1 MPGTISDADR
11 ALLIHPHNYYNN
23 PPSNA
28 WKVSVADCVG
38 LGLVSIVIVA
48 RCVTKLR
55 ITKSPGWE
63 DCPTV
68 IAVVTWLMF
77 VAFTTLDFVQRFRY
91 GAGRHTWDLPPEYYN
106 GYFRIGVARSY
117 LYVLGTMLAKLSLL
131 LFLYRIFRVERKF
144 QIAAWALGTILVVWT
159 VISFCLMIFA
169 CRPLKASWDI
179 TAQLDPKTKCKPA
192 AYNTLNIQGICNI
205 LTDFGLLF
213 LPIPMVWRLQM
224 SLKKKLGVAAVFAT
238 GAFAWVQHLC
248 HSHCTAVHRL
258 DDSEGE
264 RQLEGGKEHYLEYGL
279 LPFHRIRLKLI
290 LAVSVEFSM
299 SIVVSCLPALAPF
312 FKQFS
317 ELASLVPSSIRSK
330 FSSHS
335 SRSAK
340 RAQWPAHKLPGSS
353 TQSDVERGAVRSEE
367 HKPHSSWRAPRAWHE
382 RSYDDYDRTSETSEM
397 TLQPVLPTNREMR
410 HKD

>member
-38 LGLVSIVIVA
+38 LGLVSIVIAA

-63 DCPTV
+63 DF

-238 GAFAWVQHLC
+238 GAFICAIAIVRQYIVW
-248 HSHCTAVHRL
+248 TTPKANDNWKAVK
-258 DDSEGE
+258 ST
-264 RQLEGGKEHYLEYGL
+264 
-279 LPFHRIRLKLI
+279 IWM
-290 LAVSVEFSM
+290 SVEFSM

>member
-11 ALLIHPHNYYNN
+11 ALLTHPHNYYNN
-23 PPSNA
+23 PPSSA
-28 WKVSVADCVG
+28 WKISVADCVG
-38 LGLVSIVIVA
+38 LCLISIVIAA
-48 RCVTKLR
+48 RCFTKLR

-63 DCPTV
+63 DF
-68 IAVVTWLMF
+68 IAVVTWLM
-77 VAFTTLDFVQRFRY
+77 FRY

-106 GYFRIGVARSY
+106 GYLRTGVVSSY

-144 QIAAWALGTILVVWT
+144 RIAAWTLGTILVGWT
-159 VISFCLMIFA
+159 VISFFLMIFA
-169 CRPLKASWDI
+169 CRPLKASWDVMV
-179 TAQLDPKTKCKPA
+179 QLDPKTKCKPA

-213 LPIPMVWRLQM
+213 LPIPMVWKLQM

-238 GAFAWVQHLC
+238 GAFICAIAIV
-248 HSHCTAVHRL
+248 
-258 DDSEGE
+258 
-264 RQLEGGKEHYLEYGL
+264 RQYIVWTTPKAGDNWEATKNK
-279 LPFHRIRLKLI
+279 IWMSI
-290 LAVSVEFSM
+290 EFSM
-299 SIVVSCLPALAPF
+299 SIVVSCLPALAPL

-317 ELASLVPSSIRSK
+317 ALASLVPSSIRSK

-335 SRSAK
+335 SRADK
-340 RAQWPAHKLPGSS
+340 RAEWPALKLPGSS

-367 HKPHSSWRAPRAWHE
+367 HKPHSSWRVPRAWHE

-397 TLQPVLPTNREMR
+397 TLQPVLPTNREVR